1 MGIHVAARFQPRL
14 ILLLTAT
21 LAAACSRAP
30 ERDHTRPSKEPYA
43 FSKQTVTM
51 GSALQVTLWTAD
63 DPGATAAFDAVFAEF
78 DRLDRLLSVWKEG
91 SDVLRLNQAAGREPV
106 PVSPETIEVLTVAR
120 QVSEWTGGKFDVTF
134 GALSGLWKFDQDQD
148 DTIPSKAAVA
158 ARLPEVDYTALD
170 VDAARST
177 AFLRRAGMR
186 AHLGGI
192 GKGYAIDRAA
202 ALLRARGFRDFMI
215 QSGGDLLV
223 SGQRGDRPWRLG
235 IRDPRGPADRSFATL
250 DLTNGTFSTSGDY
263 ERFFM
268 KDGRRYHHILD
279 PDLGEPARGCRSVTI
294 VADTAVLADALS
306 TGVFVLGPEKG
317 MALVE
322 RLPNVEGVIVSN
334 GNRVLVSSGL
344 LGKLVLIAQPTD
356 AP

>member
-1 MGIHVAARFQPRL
+1 MPYVGADLQVRLLVVVASL
-14 ILLLTAT
+14 MTV
-21 LAAACSRAP
+21 ACTSAP
-30 ERDHTRPSKEPYA
+30 ERDHTPRPTEPSA
-43 FSKQTVTM
+43 FSREHVTM
-51 GSALQVTLWTAD
+51 GSSLQVTLWTAD
-63 DPGATAAFDAVFAEF
+63 DAGATAAADAVFAEF
-78 DRLDRLLSVWKEG
+78 DRLDRMLSVWKEG
-91 SDVLRLNQAAGREPV
+91 SDVVRLNAAAGREPV
-106 PVSPETIEVLTVAR
+106 HVSPETIEVLTVAR
-120 QVSEWTGGKFDVTF
+120 QISEWTGGKFDVTF

-148 DTIPSKAAVA
+148 NVIPARAAVA
-158 ARLPEVDYTALD
+158 ARLPDVDYAALEI
-170 VDAARST
+170 DAPRGT
-177 AFLRRAGMR
+177 AFLRRPGMR

-202 ALLRARGFRDFMI
+202 AILRARGFNDFMI
-215 QSGGDLLV
+215 QSGGDLFV
-223 SGQRGDRPWRLG
+223 SGHRGDRPWRLG
-235 IRDPRGPADRSFATL
+235 IRDPRGPADHSFATL

-294 VADTAVLADALS
+294 VADRAVFADGLS

-322 RLPNVEGVIVSN
+322 TLPNVEGVIVS
-334 GNRVLVSSGL
+334 GDNRVLVSSGL
-344 LGKLVLIAQPTD
+344 RGKLTMVAAPTD